1 MPPVP
6 PAAARVSCRR
16 DRVGALRTRDA
27 PSRLEGRCAAWI
39 GRSGDQLRRQNCRST
54 RVRTQAAT
62 RFTLMLVALLLALVG
77 VQVIGLTAQRSADQ
91 VAASRVRL
99 AGDVEKIRYYD
110 ELMTMSVRLA
120 ASSGDTSYVRRY
132 REAVPRLGR
141 LIRDSLSVAP
151 DPAARRAVHA
161 TDRANRSLIELEE
174 ESFRRLF
181 TGDRAG
187 AYKVVTSTRYA
198 QLKAEYHQGMD
209 VAFKRLTLAGDRQR
223 ARARQRQQFG
233 LAAGVGAALLLALL
247 SAGTA
252 RGLRRSQRARTQVE
266 GQLRDQA
273 HADPLTGLANRRLF
287 RERLTRALADPD
299 AGDIAVLFA
308 DLDQF
313 KTVNDTRG
321 HAAGD
326 AMLVEVA
333 ERLTGLLHGSDDA
346 LVARMGG
353 DEFAV
358 LLPNTGEPAAEGL
371 ADRLVAVLARP
382 YAAAPQVPVTVSIG
396 LTISAAD
403 ERDPGAL
410 LRGADLAMYDA
421 KADGGGRWSR
431 YADHMHTDLQAR
443 VELESQLRDG
453 IPRGELVLHYQPTQ
467 HLPSGRKHGV
477 EALVRWHH
485 PRLGLLQ
492 PVAFV
497 PLAERSELI
506 IALGRFVLEQ
516 ACRQLAAWRA
526 ELGDDS
532 PREVAVNVSPRELAQ
547 RGYAAHVRHVLQ
559 LTGLPASSLVLE
571 VTESTMTEQT
581 EVIDV
586 LTELRAAGVRIAID
600 DFGTGYSS
608 LARLHELPVDVIKID
623 RSFVH
628 AAAPDNA
635 ADGDTSMIELLVALA
650 ASLQLDL
657 VAEGIETPAQ
667 LAIVRDAGCAY
678 GQGFLLGRPVEA
690 ESLAPA
696 HRQRLRSAVVI
707 SAAATSSTDI
717 PRPV

>member
-1 MPPVP
+1 
-6 PAAARVSCRR
+6 
-16 DRVGALRTRDA
+16 
-27 PSRLEGRCAAWI
+27 
-39 GRSGDQLRRQNCRST
+39 
-54 RVRTQAAT
+54 
-62 RFTLMLVALLLALVG
+62 MLVALLLALVG

-120 ASSGDTSYVRRY
+120 ASSGDTSYVKRY
-132 REAVPRLGR
+132 REAVPKLDR

-151 DPAARRAVHA
+151 DAAASRAVHA
-161 TDRANRSLIELEE
+161 TDGASRALTELEE

-187 AYKVVTSTRYA
+187 AYTVVTSTRYA
-198 QLKAEYHQGMD
+198 KLKSEYHQGMD
-209 VAFKRLTLAGDRQR
+209 VAFERLTLAGDRQR
-223 ARARQRQQFG
+223 AGARQRQQLG

-252 RGLRRSQRARTQVE
+252 RGLHRSQRARSQVE

-287 RERLTRALADPD
+287 RERLTGALADPD
-299 AGDIAVLFA
+299 AGEVAVLFA

-333 ERLTGLLHGSDDA
+333 ERLTVLLHGYDGA

-358 LLPNTGEPAAEGL
+358 LLPNMNEPVAERL
-371 ADRLVAVLARP
+371 ADQLVAVLARP

-396 LTISAAD
+396 LAISAAD

-421 KADGGGRWSR
+421 KAGGGGEWSR
-431 YADHMHTDLQAR
+431 YADYMHTDLQAR

-467 HLPSGRKHGV
+467 HLRSGRKHGV
-477 EALVRWHH
+477 EALVRWQH

-492 PVAFV
+492 PIAFV
-497 PLAERSELI
+497 PLAERSDLI
-506 IALGRFVLEQ
+506 IGLGRFVLEQ
-516 ACRQLAAWRA
+516 ACHQLAAWRA
-526 ELGDDS
+526 ELGDGS
-532 PREVAVNVSPRELAQ
+532 PGEVAVNVSPRELAQ
-547 RGYAAHVRHVLQ
+547 RGYVEHVLSVLQ
-559 LTGLPASSLVLE
+559 LTGLPAGSLVLE

-586 LTELRAAGVRIAID
+586 LTALRASGVRIAID

-623 RSFVH
+623 RSFVL
-628 AAAPDNA
+628 AAAPDDTA
-635 ADGDTSMIELLVALA
+635 AGDTTMIKLLVALA
-650 ASLQLDL
+650 ANLRLSL

-667 LAIVRDAGCAY
+667 LAAVRDAGCAY
-678 GQGFLLGRPVEA
+678 GQGFLLGRPVPA
-690 ESLAPA
+690 EPA
-696 HRQRLRSAVVI
+696 TPHRQTARSAVVI
-707 SAAATSSTDI
+707 SATASSSPDI
-717 PRPV
+717 PRPL

>member
-1 MPPVP
+1 VK
-6 PAAARVSCRR
+6 
-16 DRVGALRTRDA
+16 
-27 PSRLEGRCAAWI
+27 
-39 GRSGDQLRRQNCRST
+39 
-54 RVRTQAAT
+54 TQAAT

-77 VQVIGLTAQRSADQ
+77 VQVISLTAQRSADRI
-91 VAASRVRL
+91 AASRVRL
-99 AGDVEKIRYYD
+99 AGDIEKIRYYD
-110 ELMTMSVRLA
+110 ELLTMSARLA

-132 REAVPRLGR
+132 REAVPGLDRVL
-141 LIRDSLSVAP
+141 RDALSLAP
-151 DPAARRAVHA
+151 DRAAHRAVHA
-161 TDRANRSLIELEE
+161 TDRANGGLNELAE

-187 AYKVVTSTRYA
+187 AYTLVTSTKYA
-198 QLKAEYHQGMD
+198 RLKTEYRQGMD
-209 VAFKRLTLAGDRQR
+209 VAFERLKLASEGQR
-223 ARARQRQQFG
+223 SGALHRQQLG
-233 LAAGVGAALLLALL
+233 LAAGVGAAMLLALL

-252 RGLRRSQRARTQVE
+252 RGLHRSQRARGRVE
-266 GQLRDQA
+266 EQLRAQA

-287 RERLTRALADPD
+287 RERLAGALADPD
-299 AGDIAVLFA
+299 AGELAVLFA

-333 ERLTGLLHGSDDA
+333 ARLTELMHGQGDA

-358 LLPNTGEPAAEGL
+358 LLPNTREPAAEQL
-371 ADRLVAVLARP
+371 ADRLVAALAHP

-396 LTISAAD
+396 LAISAAD
-403 ERDPGAL
+403 ARDPGAL

-421 KADGGGRWSR
+421 KAGGPGRWSR
-431 YADHMHTDLQAR
+431 YAEYMHKDLQAR

-467 HLPSGRKHGV
+467 HLPSGRQHGI
-477 EALVRWHH
+477 EALVRWQH

-492 PVAFV
+492 PIAFV
-497 PLAERSELI
+497 PLAERSDLI
-506 IALGRFVLEQ
+506 IGLGRFVLEQ
-516 ACRQLAAWRA
+516 ACQRLAAWRA
-526 ELGDDS
+526 ELGDGS
-532 PREVAVNVSPRELAQ
+532 PSEVAVNVSPRELAQ
-547 RGYAAHVRHVLQ
+547 RGYAAHVLDVLQ
-559 LTGLPASSLVLE
+559 ATGLPASSLVLE

-628 AAAPDNA
+628 AAA
-635 ADGDTSMIELLVALA
+635 ADDATPGDTTMIELLVALA
-650 ASLQLDL
+650 GSLRLGL

-667 LAIVRDAGCAY
+667 LAAVRDAGCTY
-678 GQGFLLGRPVEA
+678 GQGFLLGRPVPA
-690 ESLAPA
+690 ESPT
-696 HRQRLRSAVVI
+696 HSRSQQVTEPRRL
-707 SAAATSSTDI
+707 
-717 PRPV
+717 